1 MLSRFR
7 AFRLANLKGIAVAVM
22 SVDDVVAAVIAEVDK
37 LGLTDSTYFFCK
49 KMVTLFSTCRA
60 ARLANAASITIADS
74 SDHGFQLGQ
83 FNSAPHLQNPTPKPV
98 FALPS

>member
-49 KMVTLFSTCRA
+49 NMV
-60 ARLANAASITIADS
+60 
-74 SDHGFQLGQ
+74 H
-83 FNSAPHLQNPTPKPV
+83 
-98 FALPS
+98 ALLDLSRCPSR

>member
-1 MLSRFR
+1 
-7 AFRLANLKGIAVAVM
+7 M

-49 KMVTLFSTCRA
+49 MVMLFSIGRA
-60 ARLANAASITIADS
+60 ARLANASSITIADS

-83 FNSAPHLQNPTPKPV
+83 FNSAPHLELNTQACLSL
-98 FALPS
+98 ALIKALFTLLWSS